1 MIELSPPIAL
11 TRHRMTDRV
20 CISTKTPNLDNSIA
34 DIDHQNISR
43 LHRIEM
49 ISMSMTP
56 IHKIPLE
63 ADSPSLVSIVKGEL
77 DMHGAWNIPQAFL
90 NSLAHDQNEDHLSIM
105 MDWAM
110 QIRQEMGISWG
121 ECINAASILYYG

>member
-1 MIELSPPIAL
+1 
-11 TRHRMTDRV
+11 
-20 CISTKTPNLDNSIA
+20 
-34 DIDHQNISR
+34 
-43 LHRIEM
+43 M

-63 ADSPSLVSIVKGEL
+63 ADSPSLVSMVKGEL
-77 DMHGAWNIPQAFL
+77 DMHGSWNISQAFL
-90 NSLAHDQNEDHLSIM
+90 NSLAHDQKEDSLSVM

-110 QIRQEMGISWG
+110 QIRNEMGISWG